1 MTNTATFDEA
11 KERANTLDLDALN
24 QIKDWCQASSTTS
37 RMSEE
42 DQRIFLRLADA
53 IDCVKVLARR

>member
-1 MTNTATFDEA
+1 MANTATFDEA

-24 QIKDWCQASSTTS
+24 QIKDWCQVSSTTS

-53 IDCVKVLARR
+53 IEAVVRLGNR